1 MRRNERTYEKVSTI
15 RQWQKMRIRF
25 ILIVAVVLFLFGGE
39 VMAQE
44 SVTVSSTVVAD
55 GIIYVYIRGIDNL
68 QAGSTV
74 QIGTTVCPTEN
85 LSAGKQA
92 DLDIPMRTLLL
103 VDNSYSIP
111 KKKRQEIQDI
121 MTGLIDQA
129 LPNEQFK
136 IGTFSDEATYL
147 CDYTEDRDTAYSC
160 IENIEYQNQNTYFSD
175 VLYHILTEL
184 KSEQSA
190 SFTRV
195 ILISDGADDN
205 EIGYT
210 NEEVR
215 ILVGESG
222 VPVYTIGTLGK
233 SNQSE
238 LETMFAFS
246 RASNAEYYL
255 LDGNTSVEDVL
266 LGLAADQGNLCVRIK
281 PSTELM
287 DGSNKKILL
296 KLQTENG
303 MVELTASAEMPF
315 AANDLQLE
323 SKEDSGAQEPDAVQ
337 KEPVP
342 SVPSKPLPT
351 IVNGTSAE
359 EEIDTKADKKQS
371 SKGSVILIVIIVSVA
386 ACGILAAITV
396 AVMIRR
402 RKKASA
408 PVLPM
413 PEGMQD
419 RGIHSPENPEY
430 TVTPWDVEF
439 DRKKFYLILR
449 SLDNPAIIY
458 RQPIKDVVHI
468 GRKDADIVI
477 DDRYVSA
484 RHCDII
490 LRGELLYIRDVG
502 SSNGTFYENI
512 PVHDELPIV
521 SGGTIR
527 IGRSNFRVELIKE

>member
-1 MRRNERTYEKVSTI
+1 MSTI
-15 RQWQKMRIRF
+15 RQWQKTWIRF
-25 ILIVAVVLFLFGGE
+25 ILIVVIVLFIFGRE
-39 VMAQE
+39 VIAEE
-44 SVTVSSTVVAD
+44 STTIASTVVAD

-85 LSAGKQA
+85 LSAGKQT

-103 VDNSYSIP
+103 VDNSYSIS

-136 IGTFSDEATYL
+136 IGTFSDEAIYL
-147 CDYTEDRDTAYSC
+147 CNYTEDRDTAYSC
-160 IENIEYQNQNTYFSD
+160 IDNIEYQNQNTYFSD

-184 KSEQSA
+184 KSENAA

-210 NEEVR
+210 NDEVR

-233 SNQSE
+233 NNQSD

-246 RASNAEYYL
+246 RASNAAYYL

-266 LGLAADQGNLCVRIK
+266 LGLAADQSNLCVRIK

-287 DGSNKKILL
+287 DGGNKKILL
-296 KLQTENG
+296 KLQTESG
-303 MVELTASAEMPF
+303 MVELTTSAEMPF
-315 AANDLQLE
+315 ASNDLQLE
-323 SKEDSGAQEPDAVQ
+323 SQKDSGAQEPDAVQ
-337 KEPVP
+337 KETVP
-342 SVPSKPLPT
+342 AKSLPT
-351 IVNGTSAE
+351 IGNGISAE

-371 SKGSVILIVIIVSVA
+371 SKGYVILIVIIGSVV
-386 ACGILAAITV
+386 ACGILVAITIT
-396 AVMIRR
+396 MILRR

-408 PVLPM
+408 PVLSM
-413 PEGMQD
+413 PEHMQEAHND
-419 RGIHSPENPEY
+419 SAEESEY
-430 TVTPWDVEF
+430 TIALLDVEP

-458 RQPIKDVVHI
+458 KQPIKDVVHI
-468 GRKDADIVI
+468 GRKNADIVI

-490 LRGELLYIRDVG
+490 LRGELLYIKDVG

-527 IGRSNFRVELIKE
+527 IGRSNFRVELIKM